1 MDVFNRQLQQ
11 AIKPARP
18 KLSVG
23 LATDKDEIL
32 EAQRL
37 RYRVFA
43 GEMGAKLPSRIPG
56 VDEDIFDRW
65 CEHLVVRDDNSG
77 EVVGTYRI
85 LSPVNARRVGYYSE
99 GEFDLTR
106 LQHLRPRLVEIGR
119 SCVHP
124 DYRSGA
130 TIALLWQGL
139 SHYMQANG
147 YDYLM
152 GCASISMADGGHAA
166 ASLYHHLAHGE
177 KSHLSPLEY
186 RVFPRCPL
194 PLAALRQDAPAELPP
209 LIKGY
214 LRAGAWICGEPAWDP
229 DFNTADLPILMP
241 MARVDSRYAKH
252 FQVPQ
257 N

>member
-1 MDVFNRQLQQ
+1 MDALDRRLQK

-43 GEMGAKLPSRIPG
+43 GELGAKLSNRIPG

-65 CEHLVVRDDNSG
+65 CEHLVVRDDDSG

-139 SHYMQANG
+139 SHYMQSNG

-166 ASLYHHLAHGE
+166 ASLYQRLAHGE
-177 KSHLSPLEY
+177 KSYLSPLEY

-194 PLAALRQDAPAELPP
+194 PLAALRQDAPADLPP

-229 DFNTADLPILMP
+229 DFNTADLPILISI
-241 MARVDSRYAKH
+241 ARVDSRYAKH